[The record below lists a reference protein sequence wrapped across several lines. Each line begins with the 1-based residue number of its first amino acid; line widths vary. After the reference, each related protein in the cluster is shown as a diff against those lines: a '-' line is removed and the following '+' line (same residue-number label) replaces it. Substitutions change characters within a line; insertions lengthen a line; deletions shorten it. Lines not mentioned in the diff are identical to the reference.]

1 MRLRIVACVMILC
14 AASATAQHGSNAKA
28 KEFAAMIHEAMLRMN
43 HGMMGEPLSG
53 DPDQD
58 FVQMMIPHHRGAID
72 MSKALLRYGKD
83 RELQQLAKSIVAEQQ
98 SEIQL
103 MQLWQA
109 RHSPRNAARKDHE

>member
-14 AASATAQHGSNAKA
+14 AASALAQHEGHAKA
-28 KEFAAMIHEAMLRMN
+28 KEFEAMIHEAMSRMN
-43 HGMMGEPLSG
+43 HGMMDDPLSG
-53 DPDQD
+53 DPDRD
-58 FVQMMIPHHRGAID
+58 FVKMMIPHHRGAID

-109 RHSPRNAARKDHE
+109 RHTPKNAARKDQE